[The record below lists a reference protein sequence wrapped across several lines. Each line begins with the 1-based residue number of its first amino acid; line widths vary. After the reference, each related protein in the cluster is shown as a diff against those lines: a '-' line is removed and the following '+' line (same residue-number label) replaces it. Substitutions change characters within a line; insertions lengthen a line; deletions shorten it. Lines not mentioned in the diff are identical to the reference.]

1 MAAQNTYSQTTSDR
15 ISFTLFLA
23 VAVHAIVILGIS
35 FSNTPST
42 NSAST
47 LEITLSTHS
56 SESSPQEADYIAQHN
71 QQGSGTLDEKA
82 ELTTRQTALYNDLE
96 IKNTGQTAQRRSDT
110 RAQQIDSQYLTTLGK
125 SSYTVNVDPLQQ
137 QLDQQQLQKLQS
149 DEQINHDIASLNAR
163 IDSNRQAYAK
173 RPRIHRITSVATR
186 SSIDAQYQYK
196 FQQKV
201 EQIGNENY
209 PQAAKLSN
217 IEGDVLLV
225 VTLKPN
231 GTIHNIE
238 VAKSSGQALLDAAAI
253 RSVRMSAPFEPFSA
267 QMRQKA
273 DLLEII
279 RTWQFSQAHLT
290 SRG

>member
-1 MAAQNTYSQTTSDR
+1 MAAQNLYSQSSSDR

-23 VAVHAIVILGIS
+23 VAVHAIVILGVS

-47 LEITLSTHS
+47 LEITLSMHNSTS
-56 SESSPQEADYIAQHN
+56 TPEEADYIAQHN

-96 IKNTGQTAQRRSDT
+96 IKDTGQPAQQRSDT
-110 RAQQIDSQYLTTLGK
+110 LAPNIESQYITTLGE
-125 SSYTVNVDPLQQ
+125 SSYTINLAPLEQ
-137 QLDQQQLQKLQS
+137 QLEEQQHQKQLS
-149 DEQINHDIASLNAR
+149 DEQLNQDIASLNAR

-173 RPRIHRITSVATR
+173 RPRIHRITSVSTR

-209 PQAAKLSN
+209 PAAAKQRD

-231 GTIHNIE
+231 GTIHSIE
-238 VAKSSGQALLDAAAI
+238 VAKSSGQAILDAAAI
-253 RSVRMSAPFEPFSA
+253 RSVRMSAPFEPFNNE
-267 QMRQKA
+267 MRQKA

-279 RTWQFSQAHLT
+279 RTWQFSQDHLT